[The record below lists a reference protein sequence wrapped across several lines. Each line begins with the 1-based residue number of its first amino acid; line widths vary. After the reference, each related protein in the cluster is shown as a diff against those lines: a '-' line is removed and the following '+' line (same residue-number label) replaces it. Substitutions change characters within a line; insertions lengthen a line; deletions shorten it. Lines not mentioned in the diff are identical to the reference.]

1 MMKFKSE
8 KIELEDLV
16 EVDQEPTNEIAVEAT
31 PYVAVEA
38 PAYVPAVGDKV
49 RASGRVALFP
59 YGGQL
64 GSSIVR
70 EDVINHIKE
79 GEEYP
84 YQVGFRGWFK
94 KVDLLEK

>member
-8 KIELEDLV
+8 KIKLEDLV
-16 EVDQEPTNEIAVEAT
+16 EVEQEPTNEIAVEAT
-31 PYVAVEA
+31 PYI
-38 PAYVPAVGDKV
+38 PAVGDKV

-64 GSSIVR
+64 GSSIVT
-70 EDVINHIKE
+70 EEVINHIKE

-94 KVDLLEK
+94 KVELLEK

>member
-8 KIELEDLV
+8 KIKLEDLV
-16 EVDQEPTNEIAVEAT
+16 EVDQEPTNEIAVEA
-31 PYVAVEA
+31 PV
-38 PAYVPAVGDKV
+38 YVPAVGDKV

-94 KVDLLEK
+94 KVELLEK